1 MAILGQIRKRSFV
14 LIVVIGMAL
23 FAFVISGVFVGSG
36 LSQNQTIG
44 EVNGEKID
52 YETFNLLVQQTQD
65 FYGLDLINAVNYA
78 WEVGIKNIVLT
89 QELDKLGINAG
100 KDQLEQIVSAEPSI
114 VSNPEFQND
123 LGLFDF
129 TKFSRYIN
137 QLKSMNP
144 TAYNSWKIQEQNVIA
159 SAKQKIYFN
168 LITSSITYTDVE
180 SNLEYHL
187 ENDKVTIDYI
197 KIPFNEIPDSIF
209 KITNSQI
216 SNFIKKNKNNYII
229 DPSRII
235 EYVFVPDVAS
245 PLDENNI
252 RTNLES
258 IRDGI
263 IQYNDVTKL
272 VDSIEGFKD
281 VKNIVE
287 FVETYSEKLYDSIY
301 KTRDQL
307 SGDFRDILYGLRKGK
322 TFGPYKDGNY
332 YVLSKMID
340 KKREGGVNKVLL
352 ANIHQ
357 QIVPSN
363 ESSNQNYRLASRIEF
378 DAKTNLSL
386 DQNNYSYSVQNYETL
401 NPYDSGIP
409 GISDSRSVI
418 KWIYDESTKVDEIKR
433 FTLTEGYLIGRIK
446 EINKERLPGVGD
458 VSDNVK
464 NEMLKK
470 IKFDYIK
477 KKYKTP
483 TIESIAEDY
492 NMDIQRASAVTQ
504 YDPVLVGAG
513 AEPYIIGASFA
524 LEPGEVSN
532 LLLGK
537 EGIYIIHSISK
548 EIAEDLNLNSAIS
561 RSLSDREIERIYSLI
576 PEVLESS
583 ADIKDNRSL
592 YY

>member
-1 MAILGQIRKRSFV
+1 MAILGQIRKKSFF

-36 LSQNQTIG
+36 VSQNQTIG

-78 WEVGIKNIVLT
+78 WEVGIKNTVLT

-100 KDQLEQIVSAEPSI
+100 KDQLEQIISAEPSI
-114 VSNPEFQND
+114 VSNPEFQNEI
-123 LGLFDF
+123 GLFDF

-263 IQYNDVTKL
+263 MQYNDVTKL

-307 SGDFRDILYGLRKGK
+307 SGDFRDILYGLGKGK

-363 ESSNQNYRLASRIEF
+363 ESSNQNYRLASQIEF

-386 DQNNYSYSVQNYETL
+386 DQNNYGVENYKTI

-418 KWIYDESTKVDEIKR
+418 KWIYDKSTKVDEIKR

-446 EINKERLPGVGD
+446 EINKERLPGVAD
-458 VSDNVK
+458 VPDNVK
-464 NEMLKK
+464 NEILKK

-561 RSLSDREIERIYSLI
+561 RSLSDREIERISSLI

>member
-386 DQNNYSYSVQNYETL
+386 DQNNYSVENYETL

-464 NEMLKK
+464 NEILKK

>member
-1 MAILGQIRKRSFV
+1 MAILGQIRKKSFF

-36 LSQNQTIG
+36 VSQNQTIG

-78 WEVGIKNIVLT
+78 WEVGIKNTVLT

-100 KDQLEQIVSAEPSI
+100 KDQLEQIISAEPSI
-114 VSNPEFQND
+114 VSNPEFQNEI
-123 LGLFDF
+123 GLFDF

-235 EYVFVPDVAS
+235 EYVFVYDVAS

-263 IQYNDVTKL
+263 MQYNDVTKL

-281 VKNIVE
+281 AKNIVE
-287 FVETYSEKLYDSIY
+287 FVETYSEKLYDTIY

-307 SGDFRDILYGLRKGK
+307 SGDFRDILYGLGKGK

-363 ESSNQNYRLASRIEF
+363 ESSNQNYRLASQIEF

-386 DQNNYSYSVQNYETL
+386 DQNNYGVENYKTI

-418 KWIYDESTKVDEIKR
+418 KWIYDKSTKVDEIKR

-464 NEMLKK
+464 NEILKK

-561 RSLSDREIERIYSLI
+561 RSLSDREIERISSLI

>member
-1 MAILGQIRKRSFV
+1 MAILGQIRKKSFF

-23 FAFVISGVFVGSG
+23 FAFVISGVFVGAG
-36 LSQNQTIG
+36 VSQNQTIG

-65 FYGLDLINAVNYA
+65 YYGLDLINAVNYA
-78 WEVGIKNIVLT
+78 WEVGIKNTVLT

-114 VSNPEFQND
+114 VSNPEFQNEI
-123 LGLFDF
+123 GLFDF
-129 TKFSRYIN
+129 TKFSKYIN

-281 VKNIVE
+281 AKNIVE

-363 ESSNQNYRLASRIEF
+363 ESSNQNYRLASQIEF

-386 DQNNYSYSVQNYETL
+386 DQNNFYVENYETL

-409 GISDSRSVI
+409 GIGDSRSVI
-418 KWIYDESTKVDEIKR
+418 KWIYDKSTKVDEIKR

-458 VSDNVK
+458 VPDNVT
-464 NEMLKK
+464 NEILKK

-561 RSLSDREIERIYSLI
+561 RSLSDREIERISSLI

>member
-386 DQNNYSYSVQNYETL
+386 DQNNYSVENYETL

-464 NEMLKK
+464 NEILKK

-561 RSLSDREIERIYSLI
+561 RSLSDREIERIFSII

>member
-1 MAILGQIRKRSFV
+1 MAILGQIRKKSFF

-23 FAFVISGVFVGSG
+23 FAFVISGVFVGAG
-36 LSQNQTIG
+36 VSQNQTIG

-65 FYGLDLINAVNYA
+65 YYGLDLINAVNYA
-78 WEVGIKNIVLT
+78 WEVGIKNTVLT

-114 VSNPEFQND
+114 VSNPEFQNEI
-123 LGLFDF
+123 GLFDF

-281 VKNIVE
+281 AKNIVE

-363 ESSNQNYRLASRIEF
+363 ESSNQNYRLASQIEF

-386 DQNNYSYSVQNYETL
+386 DQNNFLVENYETI

-418 KWIYDESTKVDEIKR
+418 KWIYDKSTKVDEIKR

-458 VSDNVK
+458 VPDNVT
-464 NEMLKK
+464 NEILKK

-561 RSLSDREIERIYSLI
+561 RSLSDREIERISSLI

>member
-1 MAILGQIRKRSFV
+1 MAILGQIRKKSFF

-23 FAFVISGVFVGSG
+23 FAFVISGVFVGAG
-36 LSQNQTIG
+36 VSQNQTIG

-65 FYGLDLINAVNYA
+65 YYGLDLINAVNYA
-78 WEVGIKNIVLT
+78 WEVGIKNTVLT

-114 VSNPEFQND
+114 VSNPEFQNEI
-123 LGLFDF
+123 GLFDF

-281 VKNIVE
+281 AKNIVE

-352 ANIHQ
+352 ANIHL

-363 ESSNQNYRLASRIEF
+363 ESSNQNYRLASQIEF

-386 DQNNYSYSVQNYETL
+386 DQNNFYVENYETI

-418 KWIYDESTKVDEIKR
+418 KWIYDKSTKVDEIKR

-458 VSDNVK
+458 VPDNVT
-464 NEMLKK
+464 NEILKK

-561 RSLSDREIERIYSLI
+561 RSLSDREIERISSLI

>member
-1 MAILGQIRKRSFV
+1 MAILGQIRKKSFF

-36 LSQNQTIG
+36 VSQNQTIG

-100 KDQLEQIVSAEPSI
+100 KDQLEQIISAEPSI
-114 VSNPEFQND
+114 VSNPEFQNEI
-123 LGLFDF
+123 GLFDF

-386 DQNNYSYSVQNYETL
+386 DQNNYSVENYETL

-418 KWIYDESTKVDEIKR
+418 KWIYDKSTKVDEIKR

-458 VSDNVK
+458 VPDNVK
-464 NEMLKK
+464 NEILKK

-561 RSLSDREIERIYSLI
+561 RSLSDREIERISSLI

>member
-78 WEVGIKNIVLT
+78 WEVGIKNTVLT

-129 TKFSRYIN
+129 IKFSRYIN

-272 VDSIEGFKD
+272 VDTIEGFKD

-386 DQNNYSYSVQNYETL
+386 DQNNYSVENYETL

-464 NEMLKK
+464 NEILKK

>member
-78 WEVGIKNIVLT
+78 WEVGIKNTVLT

-123 LGLFDF
+123 IGLFDF

-235 EYVFVPDVAS
+235 EYVFVPDDAS
-245 PLDENNI
+245 TLDENNI

-287 FVETYSEKLYDSIY
+287 FVETYSEKPYDSIY

-386 DQNNYSYSVQNYETL
+386 DQNNYYVENYETL

-409 GISDSRSVI
+409 DISDSRSVI

-464 NEMLKK
+464 NEILKK

-561 RSLSDREIERIYSLI
+561 RSLSDREIERISSLI

>member
-1 MAILGQIRKRSFV
+1 M
-14 LIVVIGMAL
+14 
-23 FAFVISGVFVGSG
+23 
-36 LSQNQTIG
+36 
-44 EVNGEKID
+44 
-52 YETFNLLVQQTQD
+52 
-65 FYGLDLINAVNYA
+65 
-78 WEVGIKNIVLT
+78 
-89 QELDKLGINAG
+89 
-100 KDQLEQIVSAEPSI
+100 
-114 VSNPEFQND
+114 
-123 LGLFDF
+123 
-129 TKFSRYIN
+129 
-137 QLKSMNP
+137 
-144 TAYNSWKIQEQNVIA
+144 
-159 SAKQKIYFN
+159 
-168 LITSSITYTDVE
+168 
-180 SNLEYHL
+180 
-187 ENDKVTIDYI
+187 
-197 KIPFNEIPDSIF
+197 
-209 KITNSQI
+209 
-216 SNFIKKNKNNYII
+216 
-229 DPSRII
+229 
-235 EYVFVPDVAS
+235 
-245 PLDENNI
+245 
-252 RTNLES
+252 
-258 IRDGI
+258 
-263 IQYNDVTKL
+263 
-272 VDSIEGFKD
+272 
-281 VKNIVE
+281 
-287 FVETYSEKLYDSIY
+287 ETYSEKLYDSIY

-307 SGDFRDILYGLRKGK
+307 PGKFSDILYGLRKGK

-332 YVLSKMID
+332 YILSKMID

-386 DQNNYSYSVQNYETL
+386 DQNNYGVENYETL

-418 KWIYDESTKVDEIKR
+418 KWIYDKSTKVDEIKR

-458 VSDNVK
+458 VPDNVK
-464 NEMLKK
+464 NEILKK

-561 RSLSDREIERIYSLI
+561 RSLSDREIERISSLI

>member
-1 MAILGQIRKRSFV
+1 MAILGQIRKKSFF

-36 LSQNQTIG
+36 VSQNQTIG

-78 WEVGIKNIVLT
+78 WEVGIKNTVLT

-100 KDQLEQIVSAEPSI
+100 KDQLEQIISAEPSI

-263 IQYNDVTKL
+263 MQYNDVTKL

-281 VKNIVE
+281 AKNIVE
-287 FVETYSEKLYDSIY
+287 FVETYSEKLYDTIY

-307 SGDFRDILYGLRKGK
+307 SGDFRDILYGLGKGK

-363 ESSNQNYRLASRIEF
+363 ESSNQNYRLASQIEF

-386 DQNNYSYSVQNYETL
+386 DQNNYGVENYKTI

-418 KWIYDESTKVDEIKR
+418 KWIYDKSTKVDEIKR

-464 NEMLKK
+464 NEILKK

-561 RSLSDREIERIYSLI
+561 RSLSDREIERISSLI

>member
-78 WEVGIKNIVLT
+78 WEVGIKNTVLT

-123 LGLFDF
+123 IGLFDF

-272 VDSIEGFKD
+272 VDTIEGFKD

-386 DQNNYSYSVQNYETL
+386 DQNNYSVENYETL

-464 NEMLKK
+464 NEILKK

-561 RSLSDREIERIYSLI
+561 RSLSDREIERIFSLI

>member
-123 LGLFDF
+123 IGLFDF

-287 FVETYSEKLYDSIY
+287 FVETYSEKPYDSIY

-307 SGDFRDILYGLRKGK
+307 SGTNFRDILYGLRKGK

-386 DQNNYSYSVQNYETL
+386 DQNNYSVENYETL

-409 GISDSRSVI
+409 DISDSRSVI

-464 NEMLKK
+464 NEILKK

-561 RSLSDREIERIYSLI
+561 RSLSDREIERISSLI

>member
-123 LGLFDF
+123 IGLFDF

-386 DQNNYSYSVQNYETL
+386 DQNNYSVENYETL

-409 GISDSRSVI
+409 DISDSRSVI

-464 NEMLKK
+464 NEILKK

-561 RSLSDREIERIYSLI
+561 RSLSDREIERISSLI

>member
-1 MAILGQIRKRSFV
+1 MAILGQIRKKSFF

-36 LSQNQTIG
+36 VSQNQTIG

-78 WEVGIKNIVLT
+78 WEVGIKNTVLT

-100 KDQLEQIVSAEPSI
+100 KDQLEQIISAEPSI
-114 VSNPEFQND
+114 VSNPEFQNEI
-123 LGLFDF
+123 GLFDF

-235 EYVFVPDVAS
+235 EYVFVYDVAS

-263 IQYNDVTKL
+263 MQYNDVTKL

-281 VKNIVE
+281 AKNIVE

-307 SGDFRDILYGLRKGK
+307 SGDFRDILYGLGKGK

-386 DQNNYSYSVQNYETL
+386 DQNNYGVENYETL

-418 KWIYDESTKVDEIKR
+418 KWIYDKSTKVDEIKR

-458 VSDNVK
+458 VPDNVK
-464 NEMLKK
+464 NEILKK

-561 RSLSDREIERIYSLI
+561 RSLSDREIERISSLI

>member
-287 FVETYSEKLYDSIY
+287 FVETYSEKPYDSIY

-307 SGDFRDILYGLRKGK
+307 SGDFRDILYGLKKGK

-386 DQNNYSYSVQNYETL
+386 DQNNYYVENYETL

-409 GISDSRSVI
+409 DISDSRSVI

-464 NEMLKK
+464 NEILKK

-561 RSLSDREIERIYSLI
+561 RSLSDREIERISSLI

>member
-52 YETFNLLVQQTQD
+52 FETFNLLVQQTQD

-78 WEVGIKNIVLT
+78 WEVGIKNTVLT

-114 VSNPEFQND
+114 VSNPEFQNEI
-123 LGLFDF
+123 GLFDF

-216 SNFIKKNKNNYII
+216 SNFIKKNKTNYII

-272 VDSIEGFKD
+272 IDSIEGFKD

-378 DAKTNLSL
+378 DAKTTLSL
-386 DQNNYSYSVQNYETL
+386 DQNNFGVQNYETL

-464 NEMLKK
+464 NEILKK
-470 IKFDYIK
+470 MKFDYIK

-561 RSLSDREIERIYSLI
+561 RSLSDREIERISSLI

>member
-1 MAILGQIRKRSFV
+1 MAILGQIRKKSFF

-36 LSQNQTIG
+36 VSQNQTIG

-78 WEVGIKNIVLT
+78 WEVGIKNTVLT

-100 KDQLEQIVSAEPSI
+100 KDQLEQIISAEPSI
-114 VSNPEFQND
+114 VSNPEFQNEI
-123 LGLFDF
+123 GLFEF

-235 EYVFVPDVAS
+235 EYVFVYDVAS

-307 SGDFRDILYGLRKGK
+307 PGKFSDILYGLRKGK

-332 YVLSKMID
+332 YILSKMID

-363 ESSNQNYRLASRIEF
+363 ESSNQNYRLASQIEF

-386 DQNNYSYSVQNYETL
+386 DQNNYGVENYETL

-446 EINKERLPGVGD
+446 EINKERLPGVDD
-458 VSDNVK
+458 VPDNVK
-464 NEMLKK
+464 NEILKK

-561 RSLSDREIERIYSLI
+561 RSLSDREIERISTLI

>member
-1 MAILGQIRKRSFV
+1 MAILGQIRKKSFF

-36 LSQNQTIG
+36 VSQNQTIG

-100 KDQLEQIVSAEPSI
+100 KDQLEQIISAEPSI

-129 TKFSRYIN
+129 TKFSRHIN

-307 SGDFRDILYGLRKGK
+307 SGDFRDILYGLGKGK

-386 DQNNYSYSVQNYETL
+386 DQNNYGVENYETL

-418 KWIYDESTKVDEIKR
+418 KWIYDKSTKVDEIKR

-458 VSDNVK
+458 VPDNVK
-464 NEMLKK
+464 NEILKK

-561 RSLSDREIERIYSLI
+561 RSLSDREIERISSLI

>member
-1 MAILGQIRKRSFV
+1 MAILGQIRKKSFF

-36 LSQNQTIG
+36 VSQNQTIG

-100 KDQLEQIVSAEPSI
+100 KDQLEQIISAEPSI
-114 VSNPEFQND
+114 VSNPEFQNEI
-123 LGLFDF
+123 GLFDF

-263 IQYNDVTKL
+263 MQYNDVTKL

-386 DQNNYSYSVQNYETL
+386 DQNNYGVENYETL

-418 KWIYDESTKVDEIKR
+418 KWIYDKSTKVDEIKR

-458 VSDNVK
+458 VPDNVK
-464 NEMLKK
+464 NEILKK

-561 RSLSDREIERIYSLI
+561 RSLSDREIERISSLI

>member
-1 MAILGQIRKRSFV
+1 MAILGQIRKKSFF

-36 LSQNQTIG
+36 VSQNQTIG

-78 WEVGIKNIVLT
+78 WEVGIKNTVLT

-100 KDQLEQIVSAEPSI
+100 KDQLEQIISAEPSI
-114 VSNPEFQND
+114 VSNPEFQNEI
-123 LGLFDF
+123 GLFDF

-281 VKNIVE
+281 AKNIVE
-287 FVETYSEKLYDSIY
+287 FVETYSEKLYDTIY

-307 SGDFRDILYGLRKGK
+307 PGKFSDILYGLRKGK

-363 ESSNQNYRLASRIEF
+363 ESSNQNYRLASQIEF

-386 DQNNYSYSVQNYETL
+386 DQNNFRVENYETI

-446 EINKERLPGVGD
+446 EINKERLPGVAD
-458 VSDNVK
+458 VPDNVK
-464 NEMLKK
+464 NEILKK

-561 RSLSDREIERIYSLI
+561 RSLSDREIERISSLI

>member
-1 MAILGQIRKRSFV
+1 
-14 LIVVIGMAL
+14 
-23 FAFVISGVFVGSG
+23 
-36 LSQNQTIG
+36 
-44 EVNGEKID
+44 
-52 YETFNLLVQQTQD
+52 
-65 FYGLDLINAVNYA
+65 
-78 WEVGIKNIVLT
+78 
-89 QELDKLGINAG
+89 
-100 KDQLEQIVSAEPSI
+100 
-114 VSNPEFQND
+114 
-123 LGLFDF
+123 
-129 TKFSRYIN
+129 
-137 QLKSMNP
+137 
-144 TAYNSWKIQEQNVIA
+144 
-159 SAKQKIYFN
+159 
-168 LITSSITYTDVE
+168 
-180 SNLEYHL
+180 
-187 ENDKVTIDYI
+187 
-197 KIPFNEIPDSIF
+197 
-209 KITNSQI
+209 
-216 SNFIKKNKNNYII
+216 
-229 DPSRII
+229 
-235 EYVFVPDVAS
+235 
-245 PLDENNI
+245 
-252 RTNLES
+252 
-258 IRDGI
+258 
-263 IQYNDVTKL
+263 
-272 VDSIEGFKD
+272 
-281 VKNIVE
+281 
-287 FVETYSEKLYDSIY
+287 
-301 KTRDQL
+301 
-307 SGDFRDILYGLRKGK
+307 
-322 TFGPYKDGNY
+322 
-332 YVLSKMID
+332 MID

-363 ESSNQNYRLASRIEF
+363 ESSNQNYRLASQIEF

-386 DQNNYSYSVQNYETL
+386 DQNNYYVENYETI

-464 NEMLKK
+464 NEILKK

-561 RSLSDREIERIYSLI
+561 RSLSDREIERISSLI

>member
-1 MAILGQIRKRSFV
+1 MAILGQIRKRSFF

-36 LSQNQTIG
+36 VSQSQAIG

-65 FYGLDLINAVNYA
+65 FYGLDLITAVNYA
-78 WEVGIKNIVLT
+78 WEVGIKNTVLT

-100 KDQLEQIVSAEPSI
+100 KDQLEQIVSSEPSI

-137 QLKSMNP
+137 QLKSINP
-144 TAYNSWKIQEQNVIA
+144 NGYNSWKIQEQNIIA
-159 SAKQKIYFN
+159 SAKQRIYFN
-168 LITSSITYTDVE
+168 LITSSITYTDLE
-180 SNLEYHL
+180 SSLEYHL

-245 PLDENNI
+245 SLDENNI

-263 IQYNDVTKL
+263 MQYNDVTKL
-272 VDSIEGFKD
+272 IDSIEGFKD
-281 VKNIVE
+281 AKNIVE
-287 FVETYSEKLYDSIY
+287 FVETYSEKPYDSIY

-307 SGDFRDILYGLRKGK
+307 TSSFRDILYGLIKGK

-363 ESSNQNYRLASRIEF
+363 ESSNQNYRLASQIEF

-386 DQNNYSYSVQNYETL
+386 EQNNNIVENYETL

-433 FTLTEGYLIGRIK
+433 FTLTDGYLIGRIK
-446 EINKERLPGVGD
+446 EINTERLPGVDD

-464 NEMLKK
+464 NEILKK

-492 NMDIQRASAVTQ
+492 NIDIQRASAVTQ

-537 EGIYIIHSISK
+537 EGIYLIHSISK
-548 EIAEDLNLNSAIS
+548 EKADDLNLNSAIS
-561 RSLSDREIERIYSLI
+561 GSLSDREIERISSLI

-583 ADIKDNRSL
+583 AEIKDNRSL

>member
-386 DQNNYSYSVQNYETL
+386 NQNNYSVENYETL

-464 NEMLKK
+464 NEILKK

-561 RSLSDREIERIYSLI
+561 RSLSDREIERIFSII

>member
-78 WEVGIKNIVLT
+78 WEVGIKNTVLT

-114 VSNPEFQND
+114 VSNPEFQNEI
-123 LGLFDF
+123 GLFDF

-281 VKNIVE
+281 AKNIVE

-363 ESSNQNYRLASRIEF
+363 ESSNQNYRLASQIEF

-386 DQNNYSYSVQNYETL
+386 DQNNYYVENYETI

-433 FTLTEGYLIGRIK
+433 FTLTEGYLIGIIK

-464 NEMLKK
+464 NEILKK

-561 RSLSDREIERIYSLI
+561 RSLSDREIERISSLI

>member
-65 FYGLDLINAVNYA
+65 YYGLDLINAVNYA
-78 WEVGIKNIVLT
+78 WEVGIKNTVLT

-114 VSNPEFQND
+114 VSNPEFQNEI
-123 LGLFDF
+123 GLFDF

-235 EYVFVPDVAS
+235 EYVFVYDVAS

-386 DQNNYSYSVQNYETL
+386 DQNNYSVENYETL

-464 NEMLKK
+464 NEILKK

-561 RSLSDREIERIYSLI
+561 RSLSDREIERISSLI

>member
-464 NEMLKK
+464 NEILKK

-561 RSLSDREIERIYSLI
+561 RSLSDREIERIFSII

>member
-1 MAILGQIRKRSFV
+1 MAILGQIRKKSFF

-23 FAFVISGVFVGSG
+23 FAFVISGVFVGAG
-36 LSQNQTIG
+36 VSQNQTIG

-65 FYGLDLINAVNYA
+65 YYGLDLINAVNYA
-78 WEVGIKNIVLT
+78 WEVGIKNTVLT

-114 VSNPEFQND
+114 VSNPEFQNEI
-123 LGLFDF
+123 GLFDF

-281 VKNIVE
+281 AKNIVE

-363 ESSNQNYRLASRIEF
+363 ESSNQNYRLASQIEF

-386 DQNNYSYSVQNYETL
+386 DQNNFLVENYETI

-418 KWIYDESTKVDEIKR
+418 KWIYDKSTKVDEIKR

-458 VSDNVK
+458 VPDNVK
-464 NEMLKK
+464 NEILKK

-561 RSLSDREIERIYSLI
+561 RSLSDREIERISSLI

>member
-1 MAILGQIRKRSFV
+1 MAILGQIRKKSFF

-36 LSQNQTIG
+36 VSQNQTIG

-100 KDQLEQIVSAEPSI
+100 KDQLEQIISAEPSI
-114 VSNPEFQND
+114 VSNPEFQNEI
-123 LGLFDF
+123 GLFDF

-235 EYVFVPDVAS
+235 EYVFVYDVAS

-281 VKNIVE
+281 AKNIVE

-307 SGDFRDILYGLRKGK
+307 SGDFRDILYGLGKGK

-332 YVLSKMID
+332 YILSKMID

-386 DQNNYSYSVQNYETL
+386 DQNNYGVENYETL

-418 KWIYDESTKVDEIKR
+418 KWIYDKSTKVDEIKR

-458 VSDNVK
+458 VPDNVK
-464 NEMLKK
+464 NEILKK

-561 RSLSDREIERIYSLI
+561 RSLSDREIERISSLI

>member
-36 LSQNQTIG
+36 LSQNQSIG

-561 RSLSDREIERIYSLI
+561 RSLSDREIERIFSLI